1 MPHRF
6 LLIAHNRA
14 PICKVAYLD
23 DIGPGITELKINGR
37 PAYRCVFYTKEDGKV
52 YVLHATEK
60 TTNGSDRQLKNVV
73 ELRYKRLKAELKTA
87 A

>member
-1 MPHRF
+1 M
-6 LLIAHNRA
+6 
-14 PICKVAYLD
+14 
-23 DIGPGITELKINGR
+23 
-37 PAYRCVFYTKEDGKV
+37 FYTKEDGKV